1 MIVYQVSAKFNYLYT
16 INWHFQI
23 KASQADCD
31 ALKHQVQ
38 LLMESMAISPED
50 AEEILSTDILDKV
63 ITN

>member
-1 MIVYQVSAKFNYLYT
+1 M
-16 INWHFQI
+16 

-31 ALKHQVQ
+31 TLKHQVQ

-50 AEEILSTDILDKV
+50 AEELLSTDTLDKV